1 MKSEDKKFEEMSF
14 EKAVARL
21 EEIVSEMESGTADLD
36 AMVKSF
42 EEGQKLVKLC
52 TAKLSSI
59 ERKVELLTK
68 GENGKVDAQP
78 FDEDLKN

>member
-68 GENGKVDAQP
+68 GENGKVEAQP
-78 FDEDLKN
+78 FDEDLKS

>member
-68 GENGKVDAQP
+68 GENGKVEAQP